1 MQYVVYC
8 DFDGT
13 VTAKDNIIALM
24 RKFAPEGWETIAD
37 NVLSRKVSIREGV
50 GELFALLP
58 SNQKDELTKFAVENA
73 ILRPGFQDFL
83 FFLESER
90 IPIYIVS
97 GGIDFFVHPLL
108 EKFSPLLGIYCNEAD
123 FSKERIEI
131 KWPHICDQLC
141 SNDCGCC
148 KTSIMRKNEKTGDF
162 NIVIGDSVTDLE
174 AAKKADFVLARD
186 LLLEKCREWD
196 IPHESFDTF
205 YDCIEVIKN
214 RIEVKKVNA

>member
-1 MQYVVYC
+1 MQYVIYC

-24 RKFAPEGWETIAD
+24 RKFAPKGWETIAEK
-37 NVLSRKVSIREGV
+37 VLTRKVSIREGV
-50 GELFALLP
+50 GELFSLLP
-58 SNQKDELTKFAVENA
+58 SNQKDELVKFAVENA
-73 ILRPGFQDFL
+73 RLRPGFQEFL
-83 FFLESER
+83 SYLETAG

-108 EKFSPLLGIYCNEAD
+108 EKFSSLEGIYCNKAD

-131 KWPHICDQLC
+131 NWPHSCDQLC

-186 LLLEKCREWD
+186 LLLEKCQEWD
-196 IPHESFDTF
+196 IPHERFDTF
-205 YDCIEVIKN
+205 FDCIEVIKN